1 MQSILNLNHTSY
13 LDCCA
18 VHNDNGATGREKGYA
33 LILGLGICPLLEA
46 NDSPSRER
54 ALGTCGLKAVRV
66 FEKGPQGR
74 GSVKAEPA
82 RSGQYIEQIG
92 CRILDKCALLKKR
105 NKFLIS
111 RSNIMVLVFIIT
123 VSMRRFF

>member
-18 VHNDNGATGREKGYA
+18 VHISQRNDNVATGREKGYA

-66 FEKGPQGR
+66 F
-74 GSVKAEPA
+74 
-82 RSGQYIEQIG
+82 
-92 CRILDKCALLKKR
+92 
-105 NKFLIS
+105 
-111 RSNIMVLVFIIT
+111 
-123 VSMRRFF
+123 